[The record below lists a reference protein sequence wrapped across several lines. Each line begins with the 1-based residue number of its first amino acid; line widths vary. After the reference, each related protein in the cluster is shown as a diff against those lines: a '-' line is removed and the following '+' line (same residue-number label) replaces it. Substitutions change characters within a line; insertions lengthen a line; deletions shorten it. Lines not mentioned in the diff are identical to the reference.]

1 MTTIAFD
8 FETTGLPDFA
18 ARSID
23 PKQPHIVEMA
33 LIEYGDDGAEIGF
46 QRVIVKPDG
55 WMVPPEMT
63 KIHGISHEQ
72 AMDEGIP
79 ENDVAAMFL
88 LAMAKADLRTAHN
101 ESFDRRIARIALSR
115 AGYQRSL
122 IEAFEALPAFCTCNS
137 TKAIVKAP
145 PTEKM
150 LAKGMTGPKLPNL
163 GETVAHFF
171 PGEVVEGLHGALA
184 DARYCGRIYW
194 ALQGLKK
201 GNEA

>member
-8 FETTGLPDFA
+8 FETTGIPDWN

-33 LIEYGDDGAEIGF
+33 LIKYGDDGVEIGF
-46 QRVIVKPDG
+46 DRVIVKPDG
-55 WMVPPEMT
+55 WTVPPDMT
-63 KIHGISHEQ
+63 AIHGISHEQ

-79 ENDVAAMFL
+79 EADAAAMFL
-88 LAMAKADLRTAHN
+88 LAMARANLRVAHS
-101 ESFDRRIARIALSR
+101 ESFDRRIARIAMAR
-115 AGYQRSL
+115 AGFQRGL

-137 TKAIVKAP
+137 SKAAVNAP

-150 LAKGMTGPKLPNL
+150 LAKGMTGPKPPNL
-163 GETVAHFF
+163 GECVRHFF
-171 PGEVVEGLHGALA
+171 PGEEVTGLHGALA

-194 ALQGLKK
+194 EMMK
-201 GNEA
+201 GKPA

>member
-23 PKQPHIVEMA
+23 PKQPHIVEAA
-33 LIEYGDDGAEIGF
+33 LIYYAADGTEIEYD
-46 QRVIVKPDG
+46 RWIVRPDG
-55 WMVPPEMT
+55 WVVPPEMT
-63 KIHGISHEQ
+63 AIHGISHEQ

-79 ENDVAAMFL
+79 ENEVAMMFL
-88 LAMAKADLRTAHN
+88 ARIGRAELRIAHN
-101 ESFDRRIARIALSR
+101 ESFDRRIARIAMSR

-122 IEAFEALPAFCTCNS
+122 IETFEGLPSFCTCNS
-137 TKAIVKAP
+137 SKAIVKAP

-150 LAKGMTGPKLPNL
+150 LAKGMTGPKPPNL
-163 GETVAHFF
+163 GEAVAHFF
-171 PGEVVEGLHGALA
+171 PDEVAEGLHGALA

-194 ALQGLKK
+194 ALRNLDKQ
-201 GNEA
+201 E